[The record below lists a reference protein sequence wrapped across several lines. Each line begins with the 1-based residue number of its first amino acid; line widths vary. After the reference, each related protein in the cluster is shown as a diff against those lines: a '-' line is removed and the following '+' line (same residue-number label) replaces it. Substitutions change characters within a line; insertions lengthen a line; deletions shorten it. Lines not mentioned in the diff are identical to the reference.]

1 MPVGAAISLG
11 VLICM
16 VTLQGLLVSSFSA
29 ASQMLPSQ
37 VAIKGSSVV
46 SLYRMYLEFWFPR
59 AAYHW
64 MTYGA
69 IQMASP
75 ACTEYLHSKSAE
87 FAEASVDHLLGELC

>member
-1 MPVGAAISLG
+1 ML
-11 VLICM
+11 
-16 VTLQGLLVSSFSA
+16 LQN
-29 ASQMLPSQ
+29 Q

-46 SLYRMYLEFWFPR
+46 SLYKMYLEFWFPR

-75 ACTEYLHSKSAE
+75 ACTEYLHLKTAG
-87 FAEASVDHLLGELC
+87 FAEAGVAFPLGELC